1 MLYKEA
7 NLNMLMNKSNEQGSL
22 LMRLLRKLKNSP
34 ASTTMEDLKKFKKE
48 RKRLEKELKEKE
60 LEIQEIVLRKS
71 LDELDPDFDK
81 KLECLLKTP
90 PLKLKDLK
98 EQLKR
103 ERSEAESAKQRERK
117 QSSS

>member
-1 MLYKEA
+1 MSSPTALEDLELK
-7 NLNMLMNKSNEQGSL
+7 
-22 LMRLLRKLKNSP
+22 KLKK
-34 ASTTMEDLKKFKKE
+34 TK
-48 RKRLEKELKEKE
+48 KE
-60 LEIQEIVLRKS
+60 LEEERKELEELKKELRKRELKIEELILRKS

-103 ERSEAESAKQRERK
+103 EREGKGDSH
-117 QSSS
+117 